1 MWGLWALGISIRAL
15 VVPTLNIETLW
26 LLYFSRTV
34 YVRIR
39 KCFVID
45 LVSKWCCDEF
55 VNGVF
60 LCQRFLRVSLF
71 FVSDCQELFSGGLF
85 LPRNLTYV
93 PTRHARSV
101 IAVWQEPSSVC
112 GSWSGC
118 ELRLTTCSSGAR
130 QWRGLAVTEGW
141 GHWGEWGPR
150 MVYVIC
156 TLKLIFLRVVYDHAS
171 IMSPERVICTSHLEK
186 KKV

>member
-1 MWGLWALGISIRAL
+1 MC
-15 VVPTLNIETLW
+15 V
-26 LLYFSRTV
+26 
-34 YVRIR
+34 
-39 KCFVID
+39 C
-45 LVSKWCCDEF
+45 

-60 LCQRFLRVSLF
+60 LCQHFLRVSLF
-71 FVSDCQELFSGGLF
+71 FVSDCPELVTRGSF
-85 LPRNLTYV
+85 LPRNSTYV
-93 PTRHARSV
+93 PTRHTRSV
-101 IAVWQEPSSVC
+101 IAIWQEPSSVC

-130 QWRGLAVTEGW
+130 EWRGLAVTEEW

-171 IMSPERVICTSHLEK
+171 IMSPERVICTSHLERK
-186 KKV
+186 KSVINNAHFNTFGASSVWVPWQQCHNSELKSMGCTPQKIFTGFFSLQK